1 MRMLLYCEMLSISA
15 QPNVPEKYLELS
27 RPRMIGV
34 YQDYLLLVCKLK
46 PCCPCPSN
54 FHYLLV
60 VLASG

>member
-1 MRMLLYCEMLSISA
+1 
-15 QPNVPEKYLELS
+15 
-27 RPRMIGV
+27 MIEV
-34 YQDYLLLVCKLK
+34 YQDYQTIVYKLK